1 MPFDAVMVSRTV
13 TKIPGGTVIFLG
25 VANLIYDSIG
35 GSRIFEVTEERREFS
50 FRCVFQ
56 RNRPRSSVVFGRY
69 GRRFFSGNRD
79 HGDDVLLESGRAAVK
94 GRVRGRYFHLFDGG
108 QVHEGLAIGC

>member
-1 MPFDAVMVSRTV
+1 MSGRRRNIITTIGKPLCAGAAICGRKLVPFDAVTVSRTV

-25 VANLIYDSIG
+25 VTNLIYDSIG

-56 RNRPRSSVVFGRY
+56 RNRPRYSVVFWKIRKE
-69 GRRFFSGNRD
+69 FFVG
-79 HGDDVLLESGRAAVK
+79 
-94 GRVRGRYFHLFDGG
+94 
-108 QVHEGLAIGC
+108 